1 LKRLPTVRLGVAVLA
16 TVLLSAYAVGS
27 FDWCRRSPPQPP
39 KLERSEEAEGTLL
52 AGAAEVELQ
61 PPYPVVKAG
70 YAPPRPEVTAAAHP
84 LRARALVLQVGSLRV
99 GIASLDVL
107 LIPDSLTFE
116 VVRGLEDLRFAQLW
130 ISGTHT
136 HSSLGGFDP
145 RPISEMAGMGR
156 YQQAAEQS
164 VEHAAA
170 SALRAAAAAMVPAE
184 MRVGEGRFPSLVM
197 ARSEGA
203 EPDGRLTRFLLISNG
218 APLAQVVIFAAHPT
232 LLPRHLNALDPDFPG
247 LFSDAER
254 RAGRGITL
262 FLQGAVGNVS
272 VALSAPDPFN
282 REEAFANELSKANS
296 QIRLA
301 PLGPIS
307 LALRRVT
314 TGLPNPDASRS
325 LPRGLHALGRN
336 LLCRSAPP
344 KVEISEL
351 KLASLRLLFVPG
363 EPTFGSEQRLL
374 QASGS
379 QRTIALTNGY
389 LGYIE
394 TPDLVLAG
402 KGESRRQ
409 YFGPELLDI
418 LAKAGRLAGHSTKLT
433 KGK

>member
-1 LKRLPTVRLGVAVLA
+1 LKDLG
-16 TVLLSAYAVGS
+16 
-27 FDWCRRSPPQPP
+27 
-39 KLERSEEAEGTLL
+39 
-52 AGAAEVELQ
+52 
-61 PPYPVVKAG
+61 
-70 YAPPRPEVTAAAHP
+70 
-84 LRARALVLQVGSLRV
+84 
-99 GIASLDVL
+99 
-107 LIPDSLTFE
+107 
-116 VVRGLEDLRFAQLW
+116 FAQLW

-156 YQQAAEQS
+156 YQQEVEQS
-164 VEHAAA
+164 VVHAAM

-184 MRVGEGRFPSLVM
+184 LRAGEGRFPSLVM
-197 ARSEGA
+197 TRSEGV
-203 EPDGRLTRFLLISNG
+203 EPDGRLTRLSLVSGG

-232 LLPRHLNALDPDFPG
+232 LLPRHSDALDPDFPG

-254 RAGRGITL
+254 RAGRGVTL

-272 VALSAPDPFN
+272 VADPFH

-296 QIRLA
+296 QITLA
-301 PLGPIS
+301 PLGPVS
-307 LALRRVT
+307 LQLRRVT

-336 LLCRSAPP
+336 LLCRSAPV

-363 EPTFGSEQRLL
+363 EPTVGSEQRLL

-379 QRTIALTNGY
+379 ERTIALTNGY

-394 TPDLVLAG
+394 TPDLVLSE

-409 YFGPELLDI
+409 YFGPELLDVI
-418 LAKAGRLAGHSTKLT
+418 TKACRLAGHSAELT
-433 KGK
+433 KGQ

>member
-1 LKRLPTVRLGVAVLA
+1 
-16 TVLLSAYAVGS
+16 
-27 FDWCRRSPPQPP
+27 
-39 KLERSEEAEGTLL
+39 LERSEEAQGALL

-84 LRARALVLQVGSLRV
+84 LRARALVLQVGGLRV

-107 LIPDSLTFE
+107 LIPDSLTSE
-116 VVRGLEDLRFAQLW
+116 VVRGLQDLGFAQLW

-156 YQQAAEQS
+156 YQQAVEQS
-164 VEHAAA
+164 VVRAAV

-184 MRVGEGRFPSLVM
+184 MQAGEGRFPNLVM
-197 ARSEGA
+197 TRSEGA
-203 EPDGRLTRFLLISNG
+203 EPDGRLTRLALISRG
-218 APLAQVVIFAAHPT
+218 APLAQIVIFATHPT
-232 LLPRHLNALDPDFPG
+232 LLPRHLDALDPDFPG

-272 VALSAPDPFN
+272 AADPFH

-296 QIRLA
+296 QVTLA

-307 LALRRVT
+307 LELRRVT

-325 LPRGLHALGRN
+325 LPPGLHALGRN
-336 LLCRSAPP
+336 LLCRSAPVT
-344 KVEISEL
+344 VEISEL

-363 EPTFGSEQRLL
+363 EPTVGSEQRLL

-379 QRTIALTNGY
+379 DRSIALTNGY

-394 TPDLVLAG
+394 TPDLVLAE

-418 LAKAGRLAGHSTKLT
+418 LVKAGRLAGHSAELT